1 MKRMIALALVIGL
14 AFSVGAQAGVIL
26 IVSDDTYTHT
36 RSGTGVEADFA
47 SFLTGLGHT
56 VHTSGPGQY
65 KEGNDGSAGAATFVA
80 DNMVDLVIVS
90 RTTNSGAYDE
100 GNNGTGWNAIDVPLI
115 LMGPHLSR
123 NSRWKWVDNGSA
135 NTDPVETIK
144 IVEAGDPFVTGLTD
158 SYTVAGA
165 KVTSNGALGAGTN
178 GTLIATT
185 QTDRA
190 LIVRWDA
197 GTEFYAGSGQTP
209 IATRV
214 LLGGIP
220 CHETHPNPGVEQTFD
235 HYSDN
240 GKALI
245 AQVVAVTIPEP
256 MTIALL
262 GFGGLA
268 LLRKKR

>member
-14 AFSVGAQAGVIL
+14 AFSAAAQAGVIL
-26 IVSDDTYTHT
+26 IVSDDAYTHT
-36 RSGTGVEADFA
+36 RSGTGAEADFA

-65 KEGNDGSAGAATFVA
+65 NEGNEGSGGVADFVA

-90 RTTNSGAYDE
+90 RATNSGAYDE
-100 GNNGTGWNAIDVPLI
+100 GNNGTNWNGIDVPLL

-123 NSRWKWVDNGSA
+123 SSRWKWLDTG
-135 NTDPVETIK
+135 NTTQAPVETLTIT
-144 IVEAGDPFVTGLTD
+144 ESSDPFVVGLGTAYSTAD
-158 SYTVAGA
+158 GTV
-165 KVTSNGALGAGTN
+165 TYN
-178 GTLIATT
+178 GTTDGGNGTVIATT
-185 QTDRA
+185 TDDMMM
-190 LIVRWDA
+190 LVRWDA
-197 GTEFYAGSGQTP
+197 GTEFYDGSGQT
-209 IATRV
+209 AGAMRV

-220 CHETHPNPGVEQTFD
+220 YHETHSDVEQTFD
-235 HYSDN
+235 HYTDN
-240 GKALI
+240 GKAII
-245 AQVVAVTIPEP
+245 AQVVNTMIPEP